1 MSPTSNFLAADLGAS
16 SGRVFV
22 GCWNGTSFELRELHR
37 FANGPVNI
45 LGSLHWDI
53 LRLWTDLKEGFS
65 GYGREYQ
72 APPAGIGIDAWGV
85 DFALLDA
92 AGHLVGNPYHYRD
105 ARTVGMTSAAFARV
119 SDAEIFSQTGVR
131 SWQINTLFQLFS
143 MVENRD
149 PQLDTAA
156 TLLMIPD
163 LFAYW
168 LSGEKKIEYTIGS
181 TTQMLRIGTCQWASE
196 LLDRIGIPTDK
207 LPHVC
212 VPGTVLAPLR
222 RELGEEFGFPTVLP
236 AVPPVIAVAAH
247 DTASAVAAIPGMD
260 PESAFISS
268 GTWSLMGVETSDP
281 NTTAEALELGFTN
294 EGGVAGRVLLIRNL
308 TGLWLLQECMRHWRR
323 RGEPYTWDV
332 LLARA
337 EKAEPFRSLID
348 PDAHEFMAP
357 DDMLS
362 AIQGFCRRTRQ
373 PVPETAGEFAR
384 CCMESLSL
392 RYRSV
397 LEAIEKL
404 TRRSLKTLRIVGGGC
419 VNRPLCQFTSD
430 ATGRLVVTGPVEAS
444 ALGNIVVQAI
454 ATGQL
459 SDIAQGREAI
469 AASVQQSVF
478 EPRPNDAWEE
488 AYHRFQSFVS

>member
-1 MSPTSNFLAADLGAS
+1 MNSTSNFLAADLGAS

-22 GCWNGTSFELRELHR
+22 GCWNGTSFELRKLHR
-37 FANGPVNI
+37 FANGPVNT

-53 LRLWTDLKEGFS
+53 LRLWTDLKDGLC
-65 GYGREYQ
+65 GYAREFQ

-85 DFALLDA
+85 DFAMLDA

-105 ARTVGMTSAAFARV
+105 ARTIGMLAAAFARV
-119 SDAEIFSQTGVR
+119 PPEEIFCQTGVR

-143 MVENRD
+143 MVQNRD
-149 PQLDTAA
+149 PQLNAAA

-168 LSGEKKIEYTIGS
+168 LSGEKQIEYTIGS
-181 TTQMLRIGTCQWASE
+181 TTQMLRKGTCQWAHD
-196 LLDRIGIPTDK
+196 LLDRLGIPTDK

-212 VPGTVLAPLR
+212 APGTLLASLR
-222 RELGEEFGFPTVLP
+222 QELGKECGFDS
-236 AVPPVIAVAAH
+236 VPPVIAVAAH

-260 PESAFISS
+260 PDSVFISS

-281 NTTAEALELGFTN
+281 NTTAEALGLGFTN
-294 EGGVAGRVLLIRNL
+294 EGGAGGRMLLIRNL
-308 TGLWLLQECMRHWRR
+308 TGLWLLQECMRHWQR
-323 RGEPYTWDV
+323 RGEAYTWDT

-337 EKAEPFRSLID
+337 EQAAPFRSLID
-348 PDAHEFMAP
+348 PEADEFMAP

-362 AIQGFCRRTRQ
+362 AIQSFCRRTEQ
-373 PVPETAGEFAR
+373 AVPETAGEFAR

-392 RYRSV
+392 RYRSG
-397 LEAIEKL
+397 LEALEKL
-404 TRRSLKTLRIVGGGC
+404 ARRSLKTVRIVGGGC
-419 VNRPLCQFTSD
+419 VNRSLCQFTSD
-430 ATGRLVVTGPVEAS
+430 ATRRLVVTGPVEAS

-478 EPRPNDAWEE
+478 EPSPNDAWEE
-488 AYHRFQSFVS
+488 AYHRFQSFAS